1 MQTYPL
7 QRGGNIMKKNV
18 IITSVLAL
26 SLVLS
31 ACNKEVSAELPEET
45 GGQPAVEEP
54 VETASEEPEVEE
66 PVIEVKHRYDEP
78 LAGLS
83 PLTGMPYEGDGKVI
97 MVQMENTSKARPHSG
112 LKQAEL
118 IYEMEVEST
127 ITRLT
132 TFFLGT
138 YPEKVGP
145 VRSARRQHIE
155 LWNEWN
161 YLYVFY
167 GGSTFKP
174 GQDIYE
180 WIDNL
185 GITAK
190 RVDGTKSS
198 TGFSRS
204 ADRVAPHNAYTN
216 LEVVMEKAYDFQPEA
231 RTINFDENL
240 EVTGDKAEKISLSYR
255 SDNRITYEFS
265 EAGTYLRFINGEPM
279 MDKET
284 DEQIEVKNVI
294 VQHANHYAVTDTV
307 YTNIDLIGTGAAEYF
322 TDGVMRKGTWEKKDA
337 DSFTIYYDEAGNEIS
352 FKPGKSFIQIMR
364 NDSEVIFE

>member
-7 QRGGNIMKKNV
+7 QQGGNIMKKSM

-54 VETASEEPEVEE
+54 VETPAEPEIKE
-66 PVIEVKHRYDEP
+66 PVVEVKHRYDEP
-78 LAGLS
+78 LEGLS
-83 PLTGMPYEGDGKVI
+83 PLTGMPYEGDGRVI

-112 LKQAEL
+112 LKEAQL

-132 TFFLGT
+132 TFFLGN
-138 YPEKVGP
+138 YPEKAGP
-145 VRSARRQHIE
+145 VRSARKQHIE

-180 WIDNL
+180 WIENL

-204 ADRVAPHNAYTN
+204 TDRVAPHNAYTN
-216 LEVVMEKAYDFQPEA
+216 LKVVMEKAYDFQPEA
-231 RTINFDENL
+231 RTINFDEHA
-240 EVTGDKAEKISLSYR
+240 EVTGESAKKISLSYR
-255 SDNRITYEFS
+255 SDNKITYEFS
-265 EAGTYLRFINGEPM
+265 EETGTYLRFINGEPM
-279 MDKET
+279 IDKET
-284 DEQIEVKNVI
+284 DEQIDVKNVI

-337 DSFTIYYDEAGNEIS
+337 DSFTVYYDESGNEIS

>member
-1 MQTYPL
+1 
-7 QRGGNIMKKNV
+7 MKKSV

-26 SLVLS
+26 SLILS
-31 ACNKEVSAELPEET
+31 ACNKQVAENPEDP
-45 GGQPAVEEP
+45 GSNPPVEEP
-54 VETASEEPEVEE
+54 VETPYEEPLPEEPAVEE
-66 PVIEVKHRYDEP
+66 KHRYDEP
-78 LAGLS
+78 LEGLS

-97 MVQMENTSKARPHSG
+97 MVQMENTAKARPHSG

-132 TFFLGT
+132 TFFLGN
-138 YPEKVGP
+138 YPEKAGP
-145 VRSARRQHIE
+145 VRSARKQHIQ
-155 LWNEWN
+155 LWKEWN
-161 YLYVFY
+161 YLYVFF
-167 GGSTFKP
+167 GGSNFKP

-180 WIDNL
+180 WIEDL

-190 RVDGTKSS
+190 RIDGTRST

-216 LEVVMEKAYDFQPEA
+216 LKVVMEKAYDFQPEA
-231 RTINFDENL
+231 RTLYFDENL
-240 EVTGDKAEKISLSYR
+240 ELSGESAKKISLSYR

-265 EAGTYLRFINGEPM
+265 EEKGTYLRFINDEPM

-284 DEQIEVKNVI
+284 DEQIDVRNVI

-322 TDGVMRKGTWEKKDA
+322 TDGVMRKGTWERKDA
-337 DSFTIYYDEAGNEIS
+337 DSFTIYYDEAGNEIP

>member
-1 MQTYPL
+1 
-7 QRGGNIMKKNV
+7 MKKSV
-18 IITSVLAL
+18 IITSILAL
-26 SLVLS
+26 SLILS
-31 ACNKEVSAELPEET
+31 ACNKKVAAELPEET
-45 GGQPAVEEP
+45 VNQPGVEEP
-54 VETASEEPEVEE
+54 VETPAEEPAAEE
-66 PVIEVKHRYDEP
+66 PAKEAKHRYNEP
-78 LAGLS
+78 LPGLS

-97 MVQMENTSKARPHSG
+97 MVQLENTSKARPHSG

-132 TFFLGT
+132 TFFLGN

-145 VRSARRQHIE
+145 VRSARKQHIE

-180 WIDNL
+180 LIENL

-190 RVDGTKSS
+190 RVDGTKSG

-204 ADRVAPHNAYTN
+204 ADRVAPHNAYSN
-216 LEVVMEKAYDFQPEA
+216 LKLVKEKAYDFQPEG
-231 RTINFDENL
+231 RTLYFDENL
-240 EVTGDKAEKISLSYR
+240 EVAGDSAKKVALSYR
-255 SDNRITYEFS
+255 SDNKITYTYS
-265 EAGTYLRFINGEPM
+265 EETGSYLRFINGEPM

-284 DEQIEVKNVI
+284 NEQIEVKNVI
-294 VQHANHYAVTDTV
+294 VQHANHFAVTDTV
-307 YTNIDLIGTGAAEYF
+307 YTNIDLIGTGACEYF
-322 TDGVMRKGTWEKKDA
+322 TDGLMRKGTWERKDA
-337 DSFTIYYDEAGNEIS
+337 DSYTIYYDEEGNEIS
-352 FKPGKSFIQIMR
+352 FKPGKTFIQIMR
-364 NDSEVIFE
+364 TESEVIFE

>member
-1 MQTYPL
+1 
-7 QRGGNIMKKNV
+7 MKKSV
-18 IITSVLAL
+18 IITSIL
-26 SLVLS
+26 SLFLVLT
-31 ACNKEVSAELPEET
+31 ACNKEVAGELPEEVE
-45 GGQPAVEEP
+45 GQTVVEEP
-54 VETASEEPEVEE
+54 AETPAEEPQVEEPE
-66 PVIEVKHRYDEP
+66 KDTRHRYDEP
-78 LAGLS
+78 LKGLS
-83 PLTGMPYEGDGKVI
+83 PLTGLPYEGDGKVI
-97 MVQMENTSKARPHSG
+97 MVQLENTAKARPHSG
-112 LKQAEL
+112 LKEADL

-132 TFFLGT
+132 TFFLGA

-145 VRSARRQHIE
+145 VRSARKQHIE

-180 WIDNL
+180 WIENL

-204 ADRVAPHNAYTN
+204 TDRVAPHNAYTN
-216 LEVVMEKAYDFQPEA
+216 LKVVMEKAYDFQPEE
-231 RTINFDENL
+231 RTIYFNELL
-240 EVTGDKAEKISLSYR
+240 EVTGERAKKIELSYR

-265 EAGTYLRFINGEPM
+265 EATGTYLRFINGEPM

-284 DEQIEVKNVI
+284 NEQIDVKNVI
-294 VQHANHYAVTDTV
+294 IQHANHYAVTDTV
-307 YTNIDLIGTGAAEYF
+307 YTNIDLMGTGSAEYF
-322 TDGVMRKGTWEKKDA
+322 TDGLMRKGTWERKDA
-337 DSFTIYYDEAGNEIS
+337 DSFTIYYDEEGNEIP